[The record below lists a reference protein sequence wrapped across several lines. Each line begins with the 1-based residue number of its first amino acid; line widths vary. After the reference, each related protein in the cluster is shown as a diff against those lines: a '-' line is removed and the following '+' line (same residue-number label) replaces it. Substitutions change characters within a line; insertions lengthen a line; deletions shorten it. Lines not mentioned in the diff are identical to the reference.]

1 MNSSTMPK
9 FDKSVSRIRFFADIP
24 RVIEGTCGS
33 PGKVTVTPER
43 CEYVLG
49 LGPCGRV
56 VTELC
61 YSIDSSYLTVTQTSY
76 PQDAPEDVTEEL
88 FALTRKIH
96 RVWVGAERVDP
107 GVDGEQWEAVQK
119 DRAEGLRALLAARE
133 KLKEI
138 KQFTYKVQE
147 ITGRIET
154 THI

>member
-24 RVIEGTCGS
+24 RVVEGTCGS
-33 PGKVTVTPER
+33 PRKVTVTPER

-56 VTELC
+56 VTELR

-76 PQDAPEDVTEEL
+76 PEDAPEDVEEEL
-88 FALTRKIH
+88 VTLTR
-96 RVWVGAERVDP
+96 RLLSVTGGYQSVDP
-107 GVDGEQWEAVQK
+107 GASRESWVSVQK
-119 DRAEGLRALLAARE
+119 DRIDGLKAIHKAR
-133 KLKEI
+133 KNLKEI
-138 KQFTYKVQE
+138 KEFIYKVQE

>member
-1 MNSSTMPK
+1 MPK

-24 RVIEGTCGS
+24 RFVEGTCES

-56 VTELC
+56 VTELR
-61 YSIDSSYLTVTQTSY
+61 YSLDSSYLTVTQTSY
-76 PQDAPEDVTEEL
+76 PQDAPEDVEVEL
-88 FALTRKIH
+88 LTLIKRLH
-96 RVWVGAERVDP
+96 DVTGGYRSVDP
-107 GVDGEQWEAVQK
+107 GASGDQWVSVQQDRIDGLKAI
-119 DRAEGLRALLAARE
+119 RRARE

>member
-24 RVIEGTCGS
+24 RVIEGAFGS

-56 VTELC
+56 VTELR

-76 PQDAPEDVTEEL
+76 PQDAPEDVEEEL
-88 FALTRKIH
+88 ISLMKRLHDVRSGFLS
-96 RVWVGAERVDP
+96 VDP
-107 GVDGEQWEAVQK
+107 GDSRESWVSVQK
-119 DRAEGLRALLAARE
+119 DRIDGLRAILRARE